1 MVSPWIVPAGDD
13 GTIRCPGDT
22 GRAPVMA
29 HDDIAEPA
37 TRVLTDTDPHADA
50 SHDLESSTL

>member
-1 MVSPWIVPAGDD
+1 MSPWIVPAGDD

-22 GRAPVMA
+22 GRAPVVA